1 MRSADSRAHEQE
13 TPPRVRPITKR
24 AFSMFQKLV
33 HREAGIYLT
42 EAKKA
47 LLVGRLLRRLRA
59 HDLDSFESY
68 YRLVEEDA
76 AERVRMLDCVSTNET
91 HFFRD
96 PRQFAFLEQAIC
108 PGWEAAATAGTR
120 SRCVRAWS
128 AGCSTGEE
136 PYSLAM
142 TLLAR
147 LPPSAG
153 WQTHIMA
160 TDLSTRALEQARA
173 AVYPVEKAAEI
184 PTSLLKRFML
194 KGVGAEDGRMKAGPE
209 IRALV
214 TVQRLNL
221 NDRSYPVPGE
231 FDLILCR
238 NVLIYF
244 DPAAK
249 ERVIDRLLDHLAP
262 GGYLMLGHAESL
274 SGLTHRT
281 RTAGPSVYMRVPA
294 AAAERPVGL
303 SRPPQVL

>member
-1 MRSADSRAHEQE
+1 MRSAHSVALEHA
-13 TPPRVRPITKR
+13 TPARVRPITKR
-24 AFSMFQKLV
+24 VFSLFQQLV

-59 HDLDSFESY
+59 HGLDSFESY

-96 PRQFAFLEQAIC
+96 PRQVSFLEQTVC

-120 SRCVRAWS
+120 SRCIRAWS

-153 WQTHIMA
+153 WQVHILA
-160 TDLSTRALEQARA
+160 TDLSTRALERAHA
-173 AVYPVEKAAEI
+173 AVFSVEKAAEI
-184 PTSLLKRFML
+184 PTSLLKRFMFR
-194 KGVGAEDGRMKAGPE
+194 GVGAEDGRMKVGPDV
-209 IRALV
+209 RALV
-214 TVQRLNL
+214 TLQRLNL
-221 NDRSYPVPGE
+221 NDHPYPVPGE

-244 DPAAK
+244 DRAAK
-249 ERVIDRLLDHLAP
+249 ERVIDNLVDHLAP

-294 AAAERPVGL
+294 AGAERPVGR